1 MKRLA
6 LFFLLLLPLAL
17 AETVPTLPAFYW
29 GEVNA
34 SCALTTLAPNI
45 LARFEY
51 NGTVL
56 TSLSITDEGNNIYR
70 FGGPSASDPKAVIDC
85 STYPDANIVLY
96 VNDNAFYILGTE
108 DCNAGEVKYLHF
120 DMNSDECKSL
130 FPAASYTVNVT
141 LPSNCNGSLSSTTLG
156 VYYGSTELVAPA
168 SLSGD
173 KSTSKTF
180 TVDGYA
186 KNVPEGATITFKLC
200 NGSNCDTET
209 TSFNYGED
217 TNVSFSASCSA
228 LFPSSSTQ
236 EETALPPS
244 ETNATETTTTTTSDT
259 TPEPKTTT
267 EEKNVVSGPPELP
280 VPADEQNKSVVENV
294 LEQIDRGT
302 RKILGMP
309 PDVALIVAIVIV
321 IVIILAIRFIL

>member
-17 AETVPTLPAFYW
+17 AENVPTLPAFYW

-51 NGTVL
+51 NGTLV

-70 FGGPSASDPKAVIDC
+70 FGGPTASDPKAMIDC
-85 STYPDANIVLY
+85 SAYPDVNTVLY
-96 VNDNAFYILGTE
+96 VNSNAFYVLGTE
-108 DCNAGEVKYLHF
+108 DCNTGEVKYLHF
-120 DMNSDECKSL
+120 DMNSDQCKSL
-130 FPAASYTVNVT
+130 FPAAKYTVDVT
-141 LPSNCNGSLSSTTLG
+141 LPSDCNGSLSSTTLG
-156 VYYGSTELVAPA
+156 VYYGSTELVAPV

-173 KSTSKTF
+173 KSATQTF

-217 TNVSFSASCSA
+217 TSVSFSASCSA

-236 EETALPPS
+236 EETAPPPS
-244 ETNATETTTTTTSDT
+244 ETNTTTTTEETTTETTS
-259 TPEPKTTT
+259 EPKTVN
-267 EEKNVVSGPPELP
+267 EEANTVSGPPELP
-280 VPADEQNKSVVENV
+280 VPEDEQNKSVVENV